1 MKVFSKTVILVFIL
15 SLSSCYTRYSTNL
28 LQERKNLPQ
37 YTQADF
43 ENYRLQPNDELVI
56 RVITTNESLR
66 YMFPS
71 SSNAQNVYSYKVYED
86 GTVDFPYISRVPLAS
101 KTIKEAELIVR
112 DRLRE
117 FADDVEVKL
126 GLKTQSYCV
135 IGEAGRGY
143 FPIYKERLTIFQ
155 ALALAGGINE
165 GALLSK
171 VKIIRTTDNGTIIK
185 SFDIRTKSI
194 VDSEF
199 YYIQPNDIIY
209 LDVSKKK
216 FWASSNFVQFMSL
229 ITSSITLF
237 VLVLTVK

>member
-1 MKVFSKTVILVFIL
+1 MKLFSKTVLFVFIL

-37 YTQADF
+37 YTQANF
-43 ENYRLQPNDELVI
+43 EDYRLQVNDELVI
-56 RVITTNESLR
+56 RVITTNESLK
-66 YMFPS
+66 YMFPFMAKGQ
-71 SSNAQNVYSYKVYED
+71 NASSYKVFED
-86 GTVDFPYISRVPLAS
+86 GTVDFPYLSRVPLAG
-101 KTIKEAELIVR
+101 KTIKEAELTVR

-155 ALALAGGINE
+155 ALAIAGGISE

-171 VKIIRTTDNGTIIK
+171 VKIIRTTNNGTIIK
-185 SFDIRTKSI
+185 TFDIRTKSI
-194 VDSEF
+194 IESEF

-216 FWASSNFVQFMSL
+216 FWASSNFVQFMGL

-237 VLVLTVK
+237 VLVLTIK